1 MFWNNLYRASPTGSG
16 EESELRF
23 RGHGFGSNGI
33 CLRVI
38 AVMRIFRVGIDG
50 CGIFLSCG
58 QEREVD
64 HGGSRIIAVGGTN
77 EPSVCIFL
85 LAGDGDILIRLSLQ
99 IIHRIPLYRHINDKL
114 ESIAEPLVVLG
125 QVSRHLK
132 RAIEGDIERESWLQR
147 VVLHHE

>member
-1 MFWNNLYRASPTGSG
+1 MFRYNLYRTSPTGSC

-64 HGGSRIIAVGGTN
+64 HCGSRIIAVGGTN
-77 EPSVCIFL
+77 EPSVFVFL
-85 LAGDGDILIRLSLQ
+85 LAGDGDLLIRLSLQ
-99 IIHRIPLYRHINDKL
+99 IINRIPLYRHINDKL
-114 ESIAEPLVVLG
+114 ESIEEALVIFG
-125 QVSRHLK
+125 QVSRHLQGT
-132 RAIEGDIERESWLQR
+132 IESDIEREL
-147 VVLHHE
+147 VAEGCVAP